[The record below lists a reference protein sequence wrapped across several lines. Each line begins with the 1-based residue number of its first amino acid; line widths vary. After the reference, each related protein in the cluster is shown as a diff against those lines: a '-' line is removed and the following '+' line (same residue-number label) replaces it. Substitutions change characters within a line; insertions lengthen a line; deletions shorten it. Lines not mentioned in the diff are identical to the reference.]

1 MRKQNDGGMSR
12 DRASLEE
19 GPLANTG
26 ISFPGGA
33 SGKEPACQC
42 RRCKKPG
49 FDPLEEGRATCFQ
62 YSCLEN
68 PMDRGAWQAVAH
80 GVTKS
85 QT

>member
-1 MRKQNDGGMSR
+1 MMVACQR
-12 DRASLEE
+12 DRGSLEE
-19 GPLANTG
+19 GPRANTG

-33 SGKEPACQC
+33 NGKEPACQC

-49 FDPLEEGRATCFQ
+49 FDPWRSLGGGQ
-62 YSCLEN
+62 GHLLPCLEN
-68 PMDRGAWQAVAH
+68 PMDRGAWQAVTH